1 MGSGQDYPDNIR
13 NRISGWFSTFHSLF
27 LSWLKSLRKYFILFV
42 FVCVLCF
49 LIFSACGFSE
59 TNIDNARYML
69 SALVQGQ
76 AAIISIVITLTLV
89 AVQMS
94 ASAYSPRVIDV
105 MKKNPDLW
113 ILLTIYAF
121 LICYGLLVLKSL
133 DVSFLNIHVGEDIIY
148 SRNVSSTP
156 AIFGL
161 SSEVLVY
168 SVYVGGVF
176 SLFALFPYMKKII
189 SLLNP
194 ETIIKSL
201 VNEIDES
208 NIRGGDVSPFQPVFD
223 IIHTAIAKY
232 DLTTTRAGLNAV
244 ERQVENIIKTD
255 VNLNYIISDEYCTYL
270 KRCAIAAINNNDE
283 EVVAVLANTA
293 KNFGSFLAE
302 KGLEDATSIVAN
314 ELGNIG
320 VISAEKGLEGA
331 ISKIAEALATV
342 GLKSAEKGLEGATWD
357 VAFALGNVGMKSA
370 ERRLEWTTGDVAFA
384 LGNVG
389 MKSTENGLEEAT
401 GGVAFALGNVGMKS
415 TENGLE
421 EATLKIAEALG
432 NVGGISAKAGLE
444 EPTGDVAFALG
455 TVGEISAE
463 KGLEEATLSVADAL
477 GTVGGISAEKELEKA
492 TKKVADALGTVGGI
506 SAEKGLEGATLRVAF
521 ALKTVGVKSAEGGL
535 EGATLRIA
543 FALGTVGGISVEK
556 GLKNATLRIAFALGT
571 VGVKS
576 AENGLETAISTVV
589 ILLLDLNE
597 KVAKK
602 DLKWV
607 RPIVTDALEAIEK
620 KTAGK
625 GLGEANLIV
634 VYALANVSQK
644 ATDDELE
651 EAISNA
657 AGTLLKL
664 GTKAMSI
671 DEEYLLKYIFAK
683 YLAKM
688 RIQSESIVLDAIEE
702 YESKIS
708 ENETK
713 LFRQFIYLYE
723 DKYNKLPGNTGNS

>member
-401 GGVAFALGNVGMKS
+401 
-415 TENGLE
+415 
-421 EATLKIAEALG
+421 LKIAEALG